1 MAPIGIIYQAGGI
14 DQKRN
19 YHQTNYHRILR
30 ILGGGLIGFVVIT
43 LSFNLYFVIR
53 DEASFKLDGPYKI
66 GFRDLLATQA
76 IDLGLDPY
84 FSLYVPKIK
93 ARASVIPNVDAG
105 KYSAYSTALKKGVA
119 HAAGTN
125 FPGQGKL
132 VYLFSHSTDSAF
144 NFARYNAVFFLLR
157 KVEKGDR
164 ILVYFLNKEYK
175 YVVTEKVVVDATDNS
190 WMIDKN
196 EGEYLVLQTCDPP
209 GTSLRRLVVVARPVN

>member
-1 MAPIGIIYQAGGI
+1 MAPTGIIYQAG
-14 DQKRN
+14 DRERRKR
-19 YHQTNYHRILR
+19 YFHIFRT
-30 ILGGGLIGFVVIT
+30 LGGGLMGFVVIV
-43 LSFNLYFVIR
+43 LSFNLYFIVR
-53 DEASFKLDGPYKI
+53 DETSFKLDDPYKI
-66 GFRDLLATQA
+66 GFRDLLATRA
-76 IDLGLDPY
+76 VDLGLDPH

-105 KYSAYSTALKKGVA
+105 SYIDYSKALKKGVA

-132 VYLFSHSTDSAF
+132 VYLFSHSTDNAF

-164 ILVYFLNKEYK
+164 IMVYFLSKEYK
-175 YVVTEKVVVDATDNS
+175 YVVTEKFVVDATDNS
-190 WMIDKN
+190 WMVDKN

-209 GTSLRRLVVVARPVN
+209 GTSFRRLVVVARPAN

>member
-1 MAPIGIIYQAGGI
+1 MAPTGIIYQASDRDRRKKYFHI
-14 DQKRN
+14 IR
-19 YHQTNYHRILR
+19 T
-30 ILGGGLIGFVVIT
+30 LGGALIGFVVIA
-43 LSFNLYFVIR
+43 LSFNLYFIFR
-53 DEASFKLDGPYKI
+53 DEASFKLSGPYRI
-66 GFRDLLATQA
+66 GFRDLLTTQA

-84 FSLYVPKIK
+84 FSIYVPKIK
-93 ARASVIPNVDAG
+93 ARALVVPNVNAG
-105 KYSAYSTALKKGVA
+105 SYGDYSQALKKGVA

-132 VYLFSHSTDSAF
+132 VYLFSHSTNSTF
-144 NFARYNAVFFLLR
+144 NFVRYNAVFFLLR

-175 YVVTEKVVVDATDNS
+175 YVVTEKHIVDATDNS

-209 GTSLRRLVVVARPVN
+209 GTSLRRLVVVARPAN